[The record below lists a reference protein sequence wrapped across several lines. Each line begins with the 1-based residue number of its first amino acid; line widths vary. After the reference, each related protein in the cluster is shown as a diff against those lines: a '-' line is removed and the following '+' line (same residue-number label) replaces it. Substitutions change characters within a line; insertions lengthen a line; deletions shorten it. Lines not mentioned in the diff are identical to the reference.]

1 MRAIRIHKPG
11 RPEVMRLE
19 EVELPPP
26 GKGEVRLRQR
36 AIGVNYMDVY
46 QRTGF
51 YAQASLPFTPGGE
64 GAGDVVEVGPGGDGA
79 ETRRP
84 CRLFRRDRGVRR

>member
-1 MRAIRIHKPG
+1 MRAIRIHQPG
-11 RPEVMRLE
+11 GPEVMRLE

-51 YAQASLPFTPGGE
+51 YPPAMPAVHAGRRRAQGRWSRSG
-64 GAGDVVEVGPGGDGA
+64 
-79 ETRRP
+79 RR
-84 CRLFRRDRGVRR
+84 